1 MVKTKRI
8 FIFLTIIAILL
19 SNSYIYAG
27 VTDVTGGS
35 GVTVNTTVRDNYTDY
50 QVTDDIN
57 LEKDKDYIIDF
68 TKEDNLSKALSHM
81 ADLEGTVYYKV
92 VVDGNKASLSKT
104 ENSSEAVIKIIGNQS
119 ENKAVMTLI
128 NTDSNKSYNLNFMY
142 TKYTGSKLTYT
153 GTTYEDG
160 KILVGDPDDIANA
173 YTGSGS
179 VVINEIRDD
188 YYPRYFFNCKLNLI
202 AIPTQDIEIE
212 GTYNGFGMEISLN
225 GTRVGTESANVI
237 GTAKGYATGNTKNK
251 IAIQLAF
258 GDGNIGSVTI
268 NGTNMTLPT
277 GTTDRAEFE
286 VVPATKYIIAV
297 TKSQNISN
305 VPETIID
312 DSDKTTNSSLK
323 DNELAKNE
331 TIENNTIN
339 PKTGDNVVIYILLSA
354 ISITG
359 ILTLVIVN
367 GRNNKKERKH

>member
-1 MVKTKRI
+1 MKNMKRI
-8 FIFLTIIAILL
+8 YAILIMTLIIL
-19 SNSYIYAG
+19 SNGYIYAG
-27 VTDVTGGS
+27 VTDITGGS
-35 GVTVNTTVRDNYTDY
+35 GVTINTVVRENYTDF
-50 QVTDDIN
+50 QVTDDIT

-68 TKEDNLSKALSHM
+68 AKEDNLSKGLSSL
-81 ADLEGTVYYKV
+81 ADLEKTVYYKI
-92 VVDGNKASLSKT
+92 VDGEKTSLCET
-104 ENSSEAVIKIIGNQS
+104 ENASEAVMKIVGNEA
-119 ENKAVMTLI
+119 ENKAIMTLI
-128 NTDSNKSYNLNFMY
+128 NLDKNKSYNLDFMY

-153 GTTYEDG
+153 GTDYESG
-160 KILVGDPDDIANA
+160 TTIVGDPDDID
-173 YTGSGS
+173 YSSSGT
-179 VVINEIRDD
+179 VTINEIRDD
-188 YYPRYFFNCKLNLI
+188 YYSRYFFKCKLNLI
-202 AIPTQDIEIE
+202 AIPTYDIEIE
-212 GTYNGFGMEISLN
+212 GTYNGLEMEISLN
-225 GTRVGTESANVI
+225 GTRVGTESANVT
-237 GTAKGYATGNTKNK
+237 GTAKGYTTGNTKNK
-251 IAIQLAF
+251 ITIRLAL

-268 NGTNMTLPT
+268 NGTNMTLPAE
-277 GTTDRAEFE
+277 TTDRAEFE

-367 GRNNKKERKH
+367 SRNNKKERKH